1 MPQPSHVCGFLL
13 ALVFTGWA
21 LHQARITPSTFP
33 SQEHRAVTAVT
44 APPVH
49 Q

>member
-1 MPQPSHVCGFLL
+1 MPQPAHVCGFLL
-13 ALVFTGWA
+13 ALAFTGWA
-21 LHQARITPSTFP
+21 LHQARVTPPTIP
-33 SQEHRAVTAVT
+33 SHESRAVTAVT

>member
-13 ALVFTGWA
+13 ALAFTGWA
-21 LHQARITPSTFP
+21 VHQARITSPTIP
-33 SQEHRAVTAVT
+33 SQEHRAVTAII

>member
-1 MPQPSHVCGFLL
+1 MTPSHLLGLTL
-13 ALVFTGWA
+13 ALAFTGWA
-21 LHQARITPSTFP
+21 LHQARITPPTIP
-33 SQEHRAVTAVT
+33 SHEHRAVTAVT